1 MTEQLTVG
9 LVLDCRDPQGL
20 ARFWEAAMGYVTLGA
35 VGNYVLLVP
44 VGGSGPKL
52 LLQKVSEPK
61 AGKNRMHLDIE
72 TPMVEQVSVRLEQ
85 LGATRISPEIVAEH
99 GQRWIVMT
107 DPEGNEFCV
116 CDGGSGH
123 TRRT

>member
-9 LVLDCRDPQGL
+9 LVLDCRDPERL
-20 ARFWEAAMGYVTLGA
+20 APFWETALGYVTLGGL
-35 VGNYVLLVP
+35 GNYVLLVP
-44 VGGSGPKL
+44 NGGVGPKL

-72 TPMVEQVSVRLEQ
+72 TPMVEQVAARLEQ
-85 LGATRISPEIVAEH
+85 LGASRVSPDVVEEH
-99 GQRWIVMT
+99 GQRWIVMN

-123 TRRT
+123 T